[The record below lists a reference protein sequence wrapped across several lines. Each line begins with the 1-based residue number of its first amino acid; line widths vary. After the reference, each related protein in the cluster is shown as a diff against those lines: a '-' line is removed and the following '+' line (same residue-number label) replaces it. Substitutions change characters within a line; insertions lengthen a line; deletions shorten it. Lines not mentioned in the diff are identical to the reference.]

1 MGFAVQPNYLV
12 DGKVVAASQPNGF
25 VLCVLSPGRHSVA
38 VDNLPLSTNLFGSGS
53 ESMTVDLRS
62 GSTIYLSADPQMGV
76 MTPGKITLKQVAENQ
91 GRSDT
96 AKLHQ
101 ISASCSKA

>member
-1 MGFAVQPNYLV
+1 
-12 DGKVVAASQPNGF
+12 
-25 VLCVLSPGRHSVA
+25 
-38 VDNLPLSTNLFGSGS
+38 
-53 ESMTVDLRS
+53 
-62 GSTIYLSADPQMGV
+62 MGV